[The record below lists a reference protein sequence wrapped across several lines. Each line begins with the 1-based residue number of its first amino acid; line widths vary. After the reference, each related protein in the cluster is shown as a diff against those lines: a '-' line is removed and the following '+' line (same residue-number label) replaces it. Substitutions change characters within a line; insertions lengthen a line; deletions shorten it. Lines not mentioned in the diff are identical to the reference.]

1 MLLFSSSSTDPNS
14 DGFYA
19 FTHATMF
26 PSKLGLFA
34 IIISIFFCAT
44 VESTCSKG
52 CDLALASYYVWPES
66 NLTFISEVMSHPIS
80 DILSY
85 NPQIPNQDS
94 VKSGIRIII
103 PFPCDCINGD
113 FFAHVFKYRMRVADT
128 YGKVAGTYYA
138 NLTTTE
144 WVRKFNS
151 YDPNRIPDGVQI
163 NVTVNCSC
171 GDSLVSKDYGL
182 FMTYPLRPEDSLD
195 SIATETNLTT
205 AVLKSYNP
213 DANFSAG
220 SGLVYIPA
228 KDKNGTYL
236 PLNSSSTRLSVGV
249 IAGISIAGVAGA
261 LVLAVGVYVGFYRK
275 TKVKDKLLSSRS
287 DDQSLQVSRDPGS
300 ALEKGKDSTGIGSS
314 PGLHTGLTV
323 DKSVEFS
330 YEELANATND
340 FSIAYKI
347 GEGGFGAVYYAE
359 LRGEKA
365 AIKKMDMQASKEF
378 LAELKVLTHVHHLNL
393 HVSIEFYLVC
403 GFHIRYPESPYSVRK
418 VRLIGEHL
426 RGGRDPLPWPTRVQI
441 ALDSARGLEYIHEHT
456 VPVYIHRDIKSA
468 NILIDKNYR
477 GKVADFGLTKLT
489 EVGSTSLPTRLVGT
503 FGYMPPEYA
512 QYGDVSPKI
521 DVYAFGVV
529 LYELISAK
537 EAIVKASE
545 SMPESR
551 GLVGLFDEVLTQPDP
566 GVDLPKLVD
575 PRLGDNYPLD
585 SVRKM
590 AQLAK
595 ACTQENPQLRPSM
608 RSIVVALMTLS
619 STTED
624 WDIGAFYENQT
635 LVNLMSGR

>member
-220 SGLVYIPA
+220 SGLVYFPA
-228 KDKNGTYL
+228 K
-236 PLNSSSTRLSVGV
+236 
-249 IAGISIAGVAGA
+249 
-261 LVLAVGVYVGFYRK
+261 
-275 TKVKDKLLSSRS
+275 
-287 DDQSLQVSRDPGS
+287 
-300 ALEKGKDSTGIGSS
+300 
-314 PGLHTGLTV
+314 
-323 DKSVEFS
+323 
-330 YEELANATND
+330 
-340 FSIAYKI
+340 
-347 GEGGFGAVYYAE
+347 GEGFV
-359 LRGEKA
+359 
-365 AIKKMDMQASKEF
+365 
-378 LAELKVLTHVHHLNL
+378 
-393 HVSIEFYLVC
+393 
-403 GFHIRYPESPYSVRK
+403 
-418 VRLIGEHL
+418 LIGM
-426 RGGRDPLPWPTRVQI
+426 
-441 ALDSARGLEYIHEHT
+441 
-456 VPVYIHRDIKSA
+456 
-468 NILIDKNYR
+468 
-477 GKVADFGLTKLT
+477 GKF
-489 EVGSTSLPTRLVGT
+489 
-503 FGYMPPEYA
+503 
-512 QYGDVSPKI
+512 
-521 DVYAFGVV
+521 
-529 LYELISAK
+529 
-537 EAIVKASE
+537 
-545 SMPESR
+545 
-551 GLVGLFDEVLTQPDP
+551 
-566 GVDLPKLVD
+566 
-575 PRLGDNYPLD
+575 
-585 SVRKM
+585 
-590 AQLAK
+590 
-595 ACTQENPQLRPSM
+595 
-608 RSIVVALMTLS
+608 
-619 STTED
+619 
-624 WDIGAFYENQT
+624 
-635 LVNLMSGR
+635 